1 MDGIAAKVA
10 QEIAML
16 LEHDDINASPRQKE
30 AEHESTRA
38 AAGDTA
44 FGGFACRSHTL
55 VNLDE
60 ISAVPLGRA
69 LPMG

>member
-10 QEIAML
+10 KEIAML

-30 AEHESTRA
+30 TEHESARA

-44 FGGFACRSHTL
+44 FGSFACRSHTL
-55 VNLDE
+55 VNLDG
-60 ISAVPLGRA
+60 ISAVPLAGA
-69 LPMG
+69 PPMG